1 MPWQWSFYRPEM
13 RISLPRKDV
22 KSLWSIVLLHL
33 MLTLKCILEKTV
45 DIEYRLKSKCL
56 IWPIPLATFTLRKLI
71 DIEAEEESVL
81 LSKHFLNNPSQYW
94 IWIDMICVVSTALS
108 HDKKIAL
115 NSKYSQDC
123 KEFEYRLK
131 YFRLNLNFLVAFLDA
146 FSIPISNRKFFEIKV
161 HEKQKVKVRLK
172 SMPFSNTSRV
182 IPLRVGIRNRGTPRC
197 HTG

>member
-1 MPWQWSFYRPEM
+1 
-13 RISLPRKDV
+13 
-22 KSLWSIVLLHL
+22 
-33 MLTLKCILEKTV
+33 
-45 DIEYRLKSKCL
+45 
-56 IWPIPLATFTLRKLI
+56 
-71 DIEAEEESVL
+71 
-81 LSKHFLNNPSQYW
+81 
-94 IWIDMICVVSTALS
+94 MICVVSTALS

-172 SMPFSNTSRV
+172 SMPFPNTSRV
-182 IPLRVGIRNRGTPRC
+182 IPLIGHQKVVTQIKLVAPYTIWPKNPQYTYSRC
-197 HTG
+197 LIY

>member
-33 MLTLKCILEKTV
+33 MLTLKCILERIL
-45 DIEYRLKSKCL
+45 DIDYRVKQNKAL
-56 IWPIPLATFTLRKLI
+56 ILPKVT
-71 DIEAEEESVL
+71 DIAEESVL

-146 FSIPISNRKFFEIKV
+146 F
-161 HEKQKVKVRLK
+161 
-172 SMPFSNTSRV
+172 PFRSQTESS
-182 IPLRVGIRNRGTPRC
+182 LR
-197 HTG
+197 

>member
-1 MPWQWSFYRPEM
+1 
-13 RISLPRKDV
+13 
-22 KSLWSIVLLHL
+22 
-33 MLTLKCILEKTV
+33 
-45 DIEYRLKSKCL
+45 
-56 IWPIPLATFTLRKLI
+56 
-71 DIEAEEESVL
+71 
-81 LSKHFLNNPSQYW
+81 
-94 IWIDMICVVSTALS
+94 MICVVSTALS

-182 IPLRVGIRNRGTPRC
+182 IPLRVGIRNRGVTQAKLEAPYAIWPINPQYIADA
-197 HTG
+197 